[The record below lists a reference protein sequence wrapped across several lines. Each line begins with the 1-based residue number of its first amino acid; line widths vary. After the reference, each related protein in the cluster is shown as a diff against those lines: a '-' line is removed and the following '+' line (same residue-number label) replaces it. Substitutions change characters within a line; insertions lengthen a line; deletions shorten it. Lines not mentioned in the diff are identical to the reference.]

1 MKETLKEKEMIC
13 IVCPI
18 GCHIN
23 VIESNESEDG
33 YEVEGNKCPRGKI
46 YGIKE
51 MTSPTR
57 VVSTTVSIENAF
69 LKRLPVKT
77 DNPVPKDLIFECMK
91 IINEVVVKAPVKV
104 GDIIIENIL
113 DTGVNIVATRSMN
126 EIK

>member
-1 MKETLKEKEMIC
+1 MRESVKEKEMIC
-13 IVCPI
+13 IVCPM

-23 VIESNESEDG
+23 VVENMESEEG
-33 YEVEGNKCPRGKI
+33 YEVEGNKCPRGKV

-51 MTSPTR
+51 MTCPTR
-57 VVSTTVSIENAF
+57 VVPTTVAIEDAF
-69 LKRLPVKT
+69 LNRLPVKT
-77 DNPVPKDLIFECMK
+77 DDPIPKELIFECME

-126 EIK
+126 KI